1 MNFAF
6 YANIVWT
13 HSYLGISIK
22 FVLYWIHFLFINYDL
37 GGDEPK
43 PDEITTLLAVG
54 IFIIKAPPDVVEAP
68 NLQYPAIN
76 LLKQSLQSHNEIVI
90 HNNNYHY

>member
-1 MNFAF
+1 MNHLL
-6 YANIVWT
+6 T
-13 HSYLGISIK
+13 CL
-22 FVLYWIHFLFINYDL
+22 VLCINLFNHCFS

-76 LLKQSLQSHNEIVI
+76 LLKQSLQSQNEIVI
-90 HNNNYHY
+90 HNNYDHYYKHYLN